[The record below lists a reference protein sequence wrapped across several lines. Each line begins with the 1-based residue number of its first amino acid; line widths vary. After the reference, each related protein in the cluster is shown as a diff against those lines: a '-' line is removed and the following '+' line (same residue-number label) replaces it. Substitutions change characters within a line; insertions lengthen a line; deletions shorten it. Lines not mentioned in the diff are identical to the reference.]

1 MNRQAFIKNVSDLL
15 REKNIKKPISIPK
28 QVFHISDNDGNS
40 KDFTIKK
47 TDKSVL
53 YTRNDVELIV
63 DACLAVIEDSIKR
76 GEPVSFHGFGTLGLN
91 YRKPRTTKCVGTD
104 EDIVIEGHYVPKF
117 SFGNNLK
124 MCAKIYEL
132 SLNDR
137 LSGDIAIDEGAEVLE
152 SHVD

>member
-1 MNRQAFIKNVSDLL
+1 MNRQAFIKNVADLL

-40 KDFTIKK
+40 KEFTIKK

-91 YRKPRTTKCVGTD
+91 YRKPRTTKCVGTY
-104 EDIVIEGHYVPKF
+104 EDIVIEGHYIPKF

-137 LSGDIAIDEGAEVLE
+137 LSGDIAIDEGEEVLE